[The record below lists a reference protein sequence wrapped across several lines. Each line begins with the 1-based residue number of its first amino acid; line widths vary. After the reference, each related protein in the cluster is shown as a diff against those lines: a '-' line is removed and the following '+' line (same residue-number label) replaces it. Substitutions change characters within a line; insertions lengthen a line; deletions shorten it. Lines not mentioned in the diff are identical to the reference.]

1 MWVAHKNPSRPERV
15 RVTTTMA
22 LVYVSLL
29 CLLSLASSVELD
41 VDDQPRIIRA
51 GANFA
56 LRNYTSILTV
66 PNGEQ
71 FGIWMW
77 SEMCPENFYAVGFS
91 LRVTAFLNPV
101 EPERMSPSPCG
112 EHVCVC

>member
-1 MWVAHKNPSRPERV
+1 MLPETV
-15 RVTTTMA
+15 TMA

-41 VDDQPRIIRA
+41 VEDQPRVIRA

-56 LRNYTSILTV
+56 LRNYTSILSV
-66 PNGEQ
+66 PNGEK

-77 SEMCPENFYAVGFS
+77 SELCPENFYAVGFS
-91 LRVTAFLNPV
+91 LRVNDYVSLHCLFDIKEYAL
-101 EPERMSPSPCG
+101 
-112 EHVCVC
+112 